1 MRKKDI
7 LKFIKKEINKDR
19 EVKLEEKDID
29 QVIMLFKDCMIDCVK
44 INEDFNYHNFI
55 EVENFKCKASN
66 LRNPKT
72 GKALDIKEVNR
83 VKISFTNGVKKLIRN
98 INKNKFK

>member
-19 EVKLEEKDID
+19 EVRLEEKDID
-29 QVIMLFKDCMIDCVK
+29 QIIMLFKESVIECIK
-44 INEDFNYHNFI
+44 NNEDFNYHNFI
-55 EVENFKCKASN
+55 DVENFKCNASN

-83 VKISFTNGVKKLIRN
+83 VKISFTTGVKKLIRN
-98 INKNKFK
+98 INRDKSK